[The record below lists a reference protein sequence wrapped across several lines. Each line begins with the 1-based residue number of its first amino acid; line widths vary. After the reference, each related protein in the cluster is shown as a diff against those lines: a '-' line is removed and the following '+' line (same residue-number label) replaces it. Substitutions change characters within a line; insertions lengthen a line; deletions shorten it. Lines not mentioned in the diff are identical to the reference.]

1 MKSRRPDFIFLDKNM
16 PYLLYSPFVVELQV
30 GDFDSAHKLRMTTYN
45 TMILE
50 TSVRR
55 HFVISIITN
64 LSKMFFFKT
73 VRVNHNL
80 PSYKHVASP
89 EINFWPDKTVCG
101 LNYIKQMIDTPAI
114 VGYDPSLNFT
124 ISIEDQ

>member
-1 MKSRRPDFIFLDKNM
+1 MKARRPDFIFLDKNM

-30 GDFDSAHKLRMTTYN
+30 GDFDNSHKLRMTNYN

-55 HFVISIITN
+55 QFVISIITN

-73 VRVNHNL
+73 VRVSHE
-80 PSYKHVASP
+80 PPIYKHVASP
-89 EINFWPDKTVCG
+89 EINFWPDKTLSG
-101 LNYIKQMIDTPAI
+101 LNYMQQMIDTLSI

-124 ISIEDQ
+124 ISIESQ